1 MFFFLGGAVC
11 DHPFLTQVYV
21 GKLFW
26 QRIFL
31 YGFKIDLQLTES
43 PVIIK
48 DRVTSFYTVCF
59 LAQSKLSQVG
69 LSSWRQATDFANSD
83 MSFIL
88 ETLDDTEIRFSVKT
102 LD

>member
-1 MFFFLGGAVC
+1 MC

-26 QRIFL
+26 QRIFP

-69 LSSWRQATDFANSD
+69 LSS
-83 MSFIL
+83 
-88 ETLDDTEIRFSVKT
+88 
-102 LD
+102 